1 MLDFVSYWG
10 NANYNHSEK
19 LYTYEDDKWNNSR
32 RWQEWG
38 EVGAFVRCLRDC
50 KVVQPPWYTG
60 WQFLQVV
67 NRIDHTVYSQVIY
80 IPRWNEN
87 IVPCKTLN
95 MSVSQKSGNNLSVHH
110 LMDEQYV
117 VDAYSRR
124 LFSSSKR
131 MLQHGWTLK
140 NVSLSRRK
148 PVTDHILS
156 DSIYMECE
164 SLFEVMG
171 DLTERE
177 GGWWCSNLVALTIL
191 KTIGLHILSG

>member
-32 RWQEWG
+32 HWQEWG

-95 MSVSQKSGNNLSVHH
+95 VNGSRKSGNNLSVHH
-110 LMDEQYV
+110 LMDEQH
-117 VDAYSRR
+117 VDAYSGR

-148 PVTDHILS
+148 PVTEDHIL
-156 DSIYMECE
+156 
-164 SLFEVMG
+164 
-171 DLTERE
+171 
-177 GGWWCSNLVALTIL
+177 
-191 KTIGLHILSG
+191 